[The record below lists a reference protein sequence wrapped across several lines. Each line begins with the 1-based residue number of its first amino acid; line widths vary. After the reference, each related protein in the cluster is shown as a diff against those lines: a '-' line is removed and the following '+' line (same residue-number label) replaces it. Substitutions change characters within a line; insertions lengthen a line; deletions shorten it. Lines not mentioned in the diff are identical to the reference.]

1 MTLLLEGAD
10 GFRQARNGVVGEHT
24 HDTRAVVHRHVYKI
38 IDERSPV
45 LDAGQVPEPHGIPD
59 IGADIFEPAA
69 NSVRLLRVG
78 INGFAREE
86 SRHELILR
94 DDRTRQLAVLKAL
107 ENSCQKSLERAVV
120 YIYYI

>member
-24 HDTRAVVHRHVYKI
+24 HDTRAVVHHHMHKI
-38 IDERSPV
+38 VDERSPV
-45 LDAGQVPEPHGIPD
+45 LDAGQVPEPHGVPD

-69 NSVRLLRVG
+69 DSVRLLRIGV
-78 INGFAREE
+78 NGFAREE

-94 DDRTRQLAVLKAL
+94 DDRTRQLAALKAL
-107 ENSCQKSLERAVV
+107 KNSRQKSLERTVI
-120 YIYYI
+120 YICYI